1 VQNRTTKSAAQISA
15 TLNKFCN
22 LKTPK
27 VGKTWYFIFD
37 TVDTL
42 KKLSCYSKDTKE
54 DLNKITLIQE
64 Q

>member
-1 VQNRTTKSAAQISA
+1 VKQKVQHRFQQ
-15 TLNKFCN
+15 LQNKFCN

-27 VGKTWYFIFD
+27 VGKTWHFIFD